1 MIPAMRLFAVLA
13 LLALLA
19 MPVIAADYTL
29 TGYQELNVLDVEKLY
44 YTGETDV
51 SFDQSAD
58 DKAITLI
65 HFKVPQDH
73 TITYTL
79 YYGTGSSVSG
89 YATNIADYSLWPTTT
104 TTSTISLDGVSKS
117 YSYFDTNPEY
127 DYYLSGYARTH
138 AGNQTGLIVYSAG
151 YGSLD
156 NDLAVFK
163 EVPNLETNLIYR
175 VDLHCDTPFDAD
187 ISYGSKQ
194 EVAKSVSKDILQVIN
209 EWVDLAMQMAETIAG
224 VITSGFR
231 WLKFFFIDN
240 LGMTVSL
247 YIAGSLAIAA
257 RTSRGNPIRVLKQFF
272 KDQKALFT
280 FIIEMWGR
288 IVELL
293 ANIRGIFRI

>member
-1 MIPAMRLFAVLA
+1 MRLFAVLA
-13 LLALLA
+13 LVALLA

-175 VDLHCDTPFDAD
+175 VDLHCDIPFDAD

-209 EWVDLAMQMAETIAG
+209 EWVDLALQMAETIAG

-247 YIAGSLAIAA
+247 YIAGSLVIAA
-257 RTSRGNPIRVLKQFF
+257 RTSRGNPIRVLRQFI
-272 KDQKALFT
+272 KDQKGLYT
-280 FIIEMWGR
+280 FIIEMWAK
-288 IVELL
+288 IVEILS
-293 ANIRGIFRI
+293 NIRGIFRI